1 MKKISVVIPCFN
13 EEKFILRCVNSGL
26 EQTRI
31 PDEVL
36 VVDDGSTDDSMELIA
51 NLPVRIV
58 RMGNNSGR
66 IAAVNRG
73 YLESKGDLIATID
86 SDCEASPTW
95 LEELVNGLPEHCAA
109 SGGKTLE
116 VNEKMVTGRWRAR
129 HMQLH
134 WGDRPLEN
142 PKVIYGPNNI
152 FRKDDLLKAGL
163 ADETKV
169 AQDYK
174 IGASDWE
181 LTQRFYAAGYKLYY
195 NPRAIV
201 YQLRSYTPAGVIRQ
215 YWRWSVFYYPEPVN
229 WPVFFLK
236 MGINFLK
243 AGKHALED
251 VLRAD
256 LRLVPI
262 SLRIF
267 PSHTYYDFQHLR
279 RARQRSG

>member
-13 EEKFILRCVNSGL
+13 EEDFILRCVNSVL
-26 EQTRI
+26 KQTRM
-31 PDEVL
+31 PDEIL

-51 NLPVRIV
+51 NLPVTII
-58 RMGNNSGR
+58 RMGKNSGR

-116 VNEKMVTGRWRAR
+116 LNENLLTGRWRAR

-134 WGDRPLEN
+134 WGDKPVEN
-142 PKVIYGPNNI
+142 PKVIYGPNNV
-152 FRKDDLLKAGL
+152 FRKNDLLDAGL

-229 WPVFFLK
+229 WPVFLLK

-243 AGKHALED
+243 AVKHALED
-251 VLRAD
+251 VLRAE

-267 PSHTYYDFQHLR
+267 PSHTYYDFQHLQ
-279 RARQRSG
+279 RARKRSG